1 MVVEEIKEVAMKV
14 ENDRDGKP
22 HSKVLLVSL
31 EENDSEL
38 HRIIVKNTS
47 FFFLEPKELE
57 LLKQATMKQI
67 ILTDIEFIIGIS
79 RNHDNQFVVTSIYD
93 KNGSYQNNLFDYCR
107 VGDVVDGLPDN
118 FRTARR
124 FRIK

>member
-14 ENDRDGKP
+14 ENDQDGKP
-22 HSKVLLVSL
+22 HSKILLVPL
-31 EENDSEL
+31 EEKDLEV
-38 HRIIVKNTS
+38 HRVIVKNTS
-47 FFFLEPKELE
+47 FFFLEPKELK

-67 ILTDIEFIIGIS
+67 TLTDVEFVIGIS
-79 RNHDNQFVVTSIYD
+79 KNHDNQFVVASIYD

-107 VGDVVDGLPDN
+107 IGDVVDGLPDD
-118 FRTARR
+118 FHTAQR